1 MKGEKRVKDLLIPLS
16 DYPHLPFWATLKE
29 ALIQLSSSS
38 ESGMNMVLVFNE
50 AYRLVGILTQVDI
63 LWGIEPKFAR
73 HYEDG
78 VPVFWSDLLT
88 QSARKRIMQPIKE
101 LMTPT
106 KVTVDS
112 NDSIMK
118 ASHIMLIENQDILAV
133 KEDDRI
139 VGVIRLED
147 IFREVIELLVELEG

>member
-1 MKGEKRVKDLLIPLS
+1 MKGEKKVKDLLIPLS

-29 ALIQLSSSS
+29 ALIQLSSAS

-133 KEDDRI
+133 KEDNR
-139 VGVIRLED
+139 
-147 IFREVIELLVELEG
+147 

>member
-29 ALIQLSSSS
+29 ALIQLSSAS

-147 IFREVIELLVELEG
+147 IFREVIELLVELE

>member
-29 ALIQLSSSS
+29 ALIQLSSAS

>member
-1 MKGEKRVKDLLIPLS
+1 MKDEKKVKDLLIPLS

-29 ALIQLSSSS
+29 ALIQLTSAS
-38 ESGMNMVLVFNE
+38 EAGMNTVLIFNE

-73 HYEDG
+73 HYEEG

-88 QSARKRIMQPIKE
+88 ESARKRIMQPIKE
-101 LMTPT
+101 FMSPT
-106 KVTVDS
+106 KVMVDS
-112 NDSIMK
+112 KDSIIK
-118 ASHIMLIENQDILAV
+118 ASHIMLIENQNILPV
-133 KEDDRI
+133 KEDDRV

-147 IFREVIELLVELEG
+147 IFREVIEFLVELEG